1 MLSIEWD
8 LVKIV
13 LLTATNFE
21 GRGDLRELRPDLLPL
36 CEGRP
41 SEPFGEA
48 VLVQVPVR
56 RLPGE
61 LAPHARDDPGCA
73 QLQVRTMLKVKSSH
87 FVSTH

>member
-13 LLTATNFE
+13 LLTATNVE
-21 GRGDLRELRPDLLPL
+21 GRGDLRELRPNLLPL

-41 SEPFGEA
+41 TEPFGEA

-73 QLQVRTMLKVKSSH
+73 QLQVSWKSES
-87 FVSTH
+87 FERN